1 MGIYG
6 KAKSKDFTPAPEGLH
21 RSVCCDV
28 VNLGM
33 QDGMFGRKHMVAI
46 VHQIE
51 ERIPATGKPFLVQ
64 KRYTLSMHKKANLR
78 RDIESWVGKKFASDD
93 DAERFDLEKLINF
106 NGQVNV
112 SHRTTDAGT
121 FANIE
126 AIVPA
131 PKGVAPLRVEDYTR
145 KCLRPDWAEPVIDG
159 NGDDE
164 GDYNPPQ
171 NLEADDDP
179 VPF

>member
-6 KAKSKDFTPAPEGLH
+6 KARSKDFTPAPEGLH
-21 RSVCCDV
+21 RAVCCDV

-33 QDGMFGRKHMVAI
+33 VDGTFGRKHMINLVF
-46 VHQIE
+46 QIE
-51 ERIPATGKPFLVQ
+51 ERIKETGKPFLVQ

-78 RDIESWVGKKFASDD
+78 RDVESWFGKKFASDD
-93 DAERFDLEKLINF
+93 QAEAFDLEKVIGQNA
-106 NGQVNV
+106 QVNV
-112 SHRTTDAGT
+112 SQRTTDAGT

-131 PKGVAPLRVEDYTR
+131 VKGMAALRVEDYER
-145 KCLRPDWAEPVIDG
+145 KCNRPDWQEPVVEE
-159 NGDDE
+159 NGDE

-171 NLEADDDP
+171 NLEADDEP

>member
-21 RSVCCDV
+21 HAVCCDV

-33 QDGMFGRKHMVAI
+33 VDGTFGRKHMISLVF
-46 VHQIE
+46 QIE
-51 ERIPATGKPFLVQ
+51 ERIPETGKPFIVM
-64 KRYTLSMHKKANLR
+64 KRYNLSMHKKANLR
-78 RDIESWVGKKFASDD
+78 RDIESWFKKFTSDD
-93 DAERFDLEKLINF
+93 QAEAFDLEKVIGHNA
-106 NGQVNV
+106 QVNV
-112 SHRTTDAGT
+112 SQNTTDAGT
-121 FANIE
+121 FANID

-131 PKGVAPLRVEDYTR
+131 PKGVTPLKVEDYTR
-145 KCLRPDWAEPVIDG
+145 KCLREDWKEPAVVED
-159 NGDDE
+159 NDE

-171 NLEADDDP
+171 NLEADED